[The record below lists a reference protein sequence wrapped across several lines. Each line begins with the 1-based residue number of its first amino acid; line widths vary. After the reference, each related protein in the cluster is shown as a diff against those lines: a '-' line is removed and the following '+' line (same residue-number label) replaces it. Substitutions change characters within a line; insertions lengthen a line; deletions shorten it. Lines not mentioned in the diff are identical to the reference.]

1 MRKDLDRLPPLD
13 LLLAFEAAA
22 RHLSFTRAASERFV
36 TQSAVSRQIRAL
48 EDDLGVALFARQHR
62 ALVLTPAG
70 EKLLLACQNMLAQL
84 RRTVSSIRAPAARE
98 VLAITT
104 TPSFASLWLIPR
116 LRAFT
121 QSNPAVDV
129 RLDASY
135 DIRDLRNDGFDLA
148 VRYQRASAGEGEPL
162 FSETLLPVCAPAL
175 VQAKVPPL
183 KAPADLHAH
192 TLLQIEIAPGSGMPL
207 EWESWLSAY
216 GLPELQPRSVVTFS
230 SYNEVIAAALEGQ
243 GVALG
248 RRPLIDGLLRQK
260 KLVTLFG
267 TTKQTAKAY
276 FVVSDPAARA
286 RPAVRA
292 FEQWLRAEAAKL
304 NEGAKEVVTL

>member
-1 MRKDLDRLPPLD
+1 
-13 LLLAFEAAA
+13 
-22 RHLSFTRAASERFV
+22 
-36 TQSAVSRQIRAL
+36 
-48 EDDLGVALFARQHR
+48 VA
-62 ALVLTPAG
+62 G
-70 EKLLLACQNMLAQL
+70 
-84 RRTVSSIRAPAARE
+84 IRAPAARE

-121 QSNPAVDV
+121 QANPAVDV

-135 DIRDLRNDGFDLA
+135 DMRDLRNEGFDLA
-148 VRYQRASAGEGEPL
+148 VRYQRASTGEGEPL
-162 FSETLLPVCAPAL
+162 FSETMLPVCAPAL
-175 VQAKVPPL
+175 VNAKSPPL
-183 KAPADLHAH
+183 KMPADLHAH
-192 TLLQIEIAPGSGMPL
+192 TLLQIETAPGSGMPL

-248 RRPLIDGLLRQK
+248 RRPLIDGLLREK

-276 FVVSDPAARA
+276 FVMSDPAARA

-304 NEGAKEVVTL
+304 KEGRKEGLKQAVTL

>member
-1 MRKDLDRLPPLD
+1 LESLTFHQRMRKELDRLPPLD

-62 ALVLTPAG
+62 ALLLTPAG
-70 EKLLLACQNMLAQL
+70 EKLLLACQNMLAQM
-84 RRTVSSIRAPAARE
+84 RRTVAGIRAPAARE
-98 VLAITT
+98 VLAITG
-104 TPSFASLWLIPR
+104 TPSFVSLWLIPR

-121 QSNPAVDV
+121 QANPAVDV

-135 DIRDLRNDGFDLA
+135 DIRDLRGDGFDIA
-148 VRYQRASAGEGEPL
+148 VRYQRASAGESEPL
-162 FSETLLPVCAPAL
+162 FRESMLPVCAPSLLRGKGA
-175 VQAKVPPL
+175 PPL
-183 KAPADLHAH
+183 KTAADLHAH
-192 TLLQIEIAPGSGMPL
+192 TLLQMETLPGTMPL
-207 EWESWLSAY
+207 EWDSWLSAH
-216 GLPELQPRSVVTFS
+216 GLPELQPRSMVTFS
-230 SYNEVIAAALEGQ
+230 SYNEVVTAALEGQ

-267 TTKQTAKAY
+267 TPKQTAKAY
-276 FVVSDPAARA
+276 FVVTDPPARA

-292 FEQWLRAEAAKL
+292 MEEWLRAEAAK
-304 NEGAKEVVTL
+304 A

>member
-1 MRKDLDRLPPLD
+1 MRRDSDRLPPLD

-22 RHLSFTRAASERFV
+22 RHLSFTRAAAERFV

-70 EKLLLACQNMLAQL
+70 EKLLLACQNMLAQM
-84 RRTVSSIRAPAARE
+84 RRTVAGIRAPAARE

-116 LRAFT
+116 LRGFT
-121 QSNPAVDV
+121 QANPAVDV

-135 DIRDLRNDGFDLA
+135 DMRDLRQDGFDLA
-148 VRYQRASAGEGEPL
+148 VRYQRASADAGEPL
-162 FSETLLPVCAPAL
+162 FSESVLPVCAPAL
-175 VQAKVPPL
+175 LGAKSSPL
-183 KAPADLHAH
+183 KTPTDLHAH
-192 TLLQIEIAPGSGMPL
+192 TLLQIEGVPSAGMPA
-207 EWESWLSAY
+207 EWESWLSAQ
-216 GLPELQPRSVVTFS
+216 GLPELQPRSMVTFS

-248 RRPLIDGLLRQK
+248 RRPLIDGLLRQR

-267 TTKQTAKAY
+267 TPKQTAKGY
-276 FVVSDPAARA
+276 FVVVDPPARA

-292 FEQWLRAEAAKL
+292 MESWLRAEAAKL
-304 NEGAKEVVTL
+304 KESVAA

>member
-1 MRKDLDRLPPLD
+1 MRKDINRLPPLD

-22 RHLSFTRAASERFV
+22 RHLSFTRAAAERFV

-70 EKLLLACQNMLAQL
+70 EKLLLACQNMLAQM
-84 RRTVSSIRAPAARE
+84 RRTMAGIRAPAARE

-121 QSNPAVDV
+121 QAHPAVDV

-135 DIRDLRNDGFDLA
+135 DIRDLRGDGFDIA
-148 VRYQRASAGEGEPL
+148 VRYQRVSAGDSEPL
-162 FSETLLPVCAPAL
+162 FSESMLPVCAPSL
-175 VQAKVPPL
+175 LRAKTPPL

-192 TLLQIEIAPGSGMPL
+192 TLLQMETVPGTMPL
-207 EWESWLSAY
+207 EWESWLSAH
-216 GLPELQPRSVVTFS
+216 GLPELQPRSMVTFS
-230 SYNEVIAAALEGQ
+230 SYNEVVTAALEGQ

-276 FVVSDPAARA
+276 FVVTDPASRA

-292 FEQWLRAEAAKL
+292 MEQWMRAEAAK
-304 NEGAKEVVTL
+304 T

>member
-1 MRKDLDRLPPLD
+1 MRKPIDRLPPLD

-22 RHLSFTRAASERFV
+22 RQLSFTRAAAERFV

-70 EKLLLACQNMLAQL
+70 EKLLLACQSMLAQM
-84 RRTVSSIRAPAARE
+84 RRTVAGIRAPAARE

-121 QSNPAVDV
+121 QANPAVDV

-135 DIRDLRNDGFDLA
+135 EMRDLRGEGFDLA
-148 VRYQRASAGEGEPL
+148 VRYQRASAGDGEPL
-162 FSETLLPVCAPAL
+162 FSETMLPVCAPVLAS
-175 VQAKVPPL
+175 AKAPPL
-183 KAPADLHAH
+183 KTPADLHAH

-267 TTKQTAKAY
+267 TSKQTAKAY
-276 FVVSDPAARA
+276 FVMADPASRG

-292 FEQWLRAEAAKL
+292 MEEWLRAEAAK
-304 NEGAKEVVTL
+304 T

>member
-1 MRKDLDRLPPLD
+1 MQRDIDRLPPLD

-22 RHLSFTRAASERFV
+22 RHLSFTRAAAERFV

-70 EKLLLACQNMLAQL
+70 EKLLLACQNMLAQM
-84 RRTVSSIRAPAARE
+84 RRTMAGIRAPAARE

-121 QSNPAVDV
+121 QAHPAVDV

-135 DIRDLRNDGFDLA
+135 DIRDLRGDGFDIA
-148 VRYQRASAGEGEPL
+148 VRYQRASAGDSEPL
-162 FSETLLPVCAPAL
+162 FSESMLPVCAPSLLRGKGA
-175 VQAKVPPL
+175 PPL
-183 KAPADLHAH
+183 KTPADLHAH
-192 TLLQIEIAPGSGMPL
+192 TLLQMEGLPGAGMPL
-207 EWESWLSAY
+207 EWESWLSAH
-216 GLPELQPRSVVTFS
+216 GLPELEPRSMVTFS
-230 SYNEVIAAALEGQ
+230 SYNEVVTAALEGQ

-248 RRPLIDGLLRQK
+248 RRPLIDALLRQK

-276 FVVSDPAARA
+276 FVVTDPAARA

-292 FEQWLRAEAAKL
+292 MEDWMRAEAAK
-304 NEGAKEVVTL
+304 T

>member
-1 MRKDLDRLPPLD
+1 MRKEIDRLPPLD
-13 LLLAFEAAA
+13 LLLAFESAA
-22 RHLSFTRAASERFV
+22 RHLSFTRAAAERFV

-70 EKLLLACQNMLAQL
+70 EKLLLACQNMLAQM
-84 RRTVSSIRAPAARE
+84 RRTVAGIRAPAARE

-121 QSNPAVDV
+121 QANPAVDV

-135 DIRDLRNDGFDLA
+135 DMRDLRHEGFDIA
-148 VRYQRASAGEGEPL
+148 VRYQRVSAGESEPL
-162 FSETLLPVCAPAL
+162 FSESMLPVCAPSLLA
-175 VQAKVPPL
+175 ARSPPL
-183 KAPADLHAH
+183 KSPADLHAH
-192 TLLQIEIAPGSGMPL
+192 TLLQIEIAPGTGMPL
-207 EWESWLSAY
+207 EWESWLSAH

-230 SYNEVIAAALEGQ
+230 SYNEVVAAALEGQ

-260 KLVTLFG
+260 KLVALFG

-276 FVVSDPAARA
+276 FVIVDPASRA

-292 FEQWLRAEAAKL
+292 MELWLRAEAAKL
-304 NEGAKEVVTL
+304 GRDS

>member
-1 MRKDLDRLPPLD
+1 MRKDIDRLPPLD

-22 RHLSFTRAASERFV
+22 RHLSFTRAAAERFV

-70 EKLLLACQNMLAQL
+70 EKLLLACQNMLAQM
-84 RRTVSSIRAPAARE
+84 RRTMAGIRAPAARE

-121 QSNPAVDV
+121 QAHPAVDV

-135 DIRDLRNDGFDLA
+135 DIRDLRGDGFDIA
-148 VRYQRASAGEGEPL
+148 VRYQRVSAGDSEPL
-162 FSETLLPVCAPAL
+162 FSESMLPVCAPSL
-175 VQAKVPPL
+175 LRAKTPPL

-192 TLLQIEIAPGSGMPL
+192 TLLQMETVPGTMPL
-207 EWESWLSAY
+207 EWESWLSAH
-216 GLPELQPRSVVTFS
+216 GLPELQPRSMVTFS
-230 SYNEVIAAALEGQ
+230 SYNEVVTAALEGQ

-276 FVVSDPAARA
+276 FVVTDPASRA

-292 FEQWLRAEAAKL
+292 MEQWMRAEAAK
-304 NEGAKEVVTL
+304 T